1 MDPITLEAWETI
13 TSLVFLLILSLISI
27 GFIKPSFEELT
38 KSILILSKLEHSNN
52 GLKTELCSKV
62 VEITWSFSFKIPLI
76 RIFKEE
82 VILLVKI
89 HSHFYYN

>member
-89 HSHFYYN
+89 TFSLLL